1 MAMKLFMT
9 CMIATGMSVC
19 LTVGAMAQDPKEKP
33 DDTWISVDGT
43 VETVMRDSFILD
55 YGAETITIE
64 MDDGD
69 RDADGYKL
77 AKGDKV
83 RVTGKIDDDLFETR
97 TIEASSVYVEN
108 LGNYFYASAVDEE
121 DTFVTYTTPVTV
133 PGAVLQG
140 TVTAVDDEE
149 FMLNTG
155 VRQVNVEVE
164 EMTYDP
170 LDDVGYQKIGIGD
183 RVSVY
188 GRFDTDFFEGER
200 EFVASTIVKLSN

>member
-1 MAMKLFMT
+1 
-9 CMIATGMSVC
+9 MIATGMSVC